1 MPHRWRSIWRCWSPR
16 LACSHSLRCYSENA
30 TVKLDHNPRD
40 ENQKIDEY
48 HQPRW
53 WLLTIYTVHHCFQDS
68 FLLSWSI
75 ILISLISWYSG
86 TPWSKK
92 TIVHHSGE
100 PMDLTGRSPQ
110 LSVFTCEVLWGCYQ
124 SPKSQDAQHSENM
137 KHHEIYRIG
146 VFPSIFEGFPYSKIW
161 STQGEVRLLQFVL
174 VYLSVKPNLPKYSKT
189 SRGAKTVLPK
199 FWRYDGISSFNH
211 GMISFNDAAK
221 ARYVPFLCNLLFP
234 HQMSWTEPSHVATWN
249 HHYFVLLWECVASW
263 TLVGTNNL
271 RNL

>member
-1 MPHRWRSIWRCWSPR
+1 MTQKKFQSVHLPFYTTTPPKKEETENNTHLVIQTVWHSKLDISWLISTFILFRVKSYKHSPRQSDHPALVMPHRWWSIWRCWSPR

-75 ILISLISWYSG
+75 IQCPYISWYSG

-92 TIVHHSGE
+92 TIIHQSGE
-100 PMDLTGRSPQ
+100 PMDLSGRSPQ
-110 LSVFTCEVLWGCYQ
+110 LSVFTCEVLWGCYR
-124 SPKSQDAQHSENM
+124 SAKSQDAQHSENM
-137 KHHEIYRIG
+137 KHHDILYRIG
-146 VFPSIFEGFPYSKIW
+146 VFPSTFEWFPYSRIW

-174 VYLSVKPNLPKYSKT
+174 VYLSMKPNLPKIQQNI
-189 SRGAKTVLPK
+189 SR
-199 FWRYDGISSFNH
+199 
-211 GMISFNDAAK
+211 
-221 ARYVPFLCNLLFP
+221 C
-234 HQMSWTEPSHVATWN
+234 
-249 HHYFVLLWECVASW
+249 
-263 TLVGTNNL
+263 
-271 RNL
+271 